1 MSGIAIDI
9 TIEGIEPA
17 LNVVS
22 KLSSLNKRAFLDGVG
37 AILDSG
43 QRRRIEET
51 KTAPDGSGWTP
62 NRAGTSTLLQ
72 SGTNLRDSSGY
83 SVSGDALEVG
93 FGWEFAH
100 VHHFG
105 AKIVPVNGKS
115 LTFNVPGLN
124 RPVTAK
130 SVKIPARPVV
140 GVSAEDR
147 RDIIVFSEMFLRA
160 LQ

>member
-1 MSGIAIDI
+1 MSGISIDI
-9 TIEGIEPA
+9 TIAGLEPA
-17 LNVVS
+17 LNAVS
-22 KLSSLNKRAFLDGVG
+22 KLSNLDKGAFLDGVG

-51 KTAPDGSGWTP
+51 KTAPDGSSWAP

-72 SGTNLRDSSGY
+72 TGTNLRDSSGY
-83 SVSGDALEVG
+83 SVSGDAVEVG

-105 AKIVPVNGKS
+105 ATIVPVNGKS
-115 LTFNVPGLN
+115 LTFKVPGLN
-124 RPVTAK
+124 HPVNVK
-130 SVKIPARPVV
+130 SVKIPARPMV
-140 GVSAEDR
+140 GLSAEDR
-147 RDIIVFSEMFLRA
+147 TDIIAFSERFLGA